1 MSERKNNLPKEN
13 WTQWRLKPYLS
24 LNRKMLVLVDWGW
37 KMLNWWIVIP
47 VLAWHLQSAPNLQ
60 WRSNCTPAQSNNW
73 TQFLLPTSEELW
85 NLATRAF
92 EKILYQFLWDGA
104 EAVITRGWILRKPT
118 LYSWLKTPPCFA
130 LLCFV
135 QFPPLL
141 EPAGGRSEREW
152 AKIALFLG
160 RARVSKFS
168 RRREGTFCLSTS
180 GHICDKC
187 WQALEWV
194 RWHFW
199 ADCSVVQLY
208 VKDRRPLSVVS
219 NPGLSRS
226 FLLNLVNCTVWVCED
241 FSLQM
246 SHRFF
251 SDKW

>member
-1 MSERKNNLPKEN
+1 MSEKKHLLKEN

-73 TQFLLPTSEELW
+73 TQFLLPASEKLW
-85 NLATRAF
+85 NLATPRF
-92 EKILYQFLWDGA
+92 RENFVPVFVRWSRSSY
-104 EAVITRGWILRKPT
+104 
-118 LYSWLKTPPCFA
+118 YSWLDFEETD
-130 LLCFV
+130 FV
-135 QFPPLL
+135 QLTQNPPLLEQLNSCTVDCPPLL

-168 RRREGTFCLSTS
+168 RRRREGTFCLSSS

-187 WQALEWV
+187 WQALHWSESGDIFGRIQLFSCTSKTDV
-194 RWHFW
+194 R
-199 ADCSVVQLY
+199 CL
-208 VKDRRPLSVVS
+208 
-219 NPGLSRS
+219 
-226 FLLNLVNCTVWVCED
+226 
-241 FSLQM
+241 
-246 SHRFF
+246 
-251 SDKW
+251 